1 MIFLN
6 TFCKWKRFI
15 RLLLKRTYKKTT
27 FFVFSIQVM
36 VFELQE
42 GPLEA
47 SRIQFCQIAL
57 TGYVFL
63 ETARHILHDGSLC
76 SLNMQNYGVLE
87 KCK

>member
-1 MIFLN
+1 MEKIYRATSKEDLIF
-6 TFCKWKRFI
+6 T
-15 RLLLKRTYKKTT
+15 KK
-27 FFVFSIQVM
+27 VSCAQVI

-47 SRIQFCQIAL
+47 SRIQFCQTAL
-57 TGYVFL
+57 PDYVFL